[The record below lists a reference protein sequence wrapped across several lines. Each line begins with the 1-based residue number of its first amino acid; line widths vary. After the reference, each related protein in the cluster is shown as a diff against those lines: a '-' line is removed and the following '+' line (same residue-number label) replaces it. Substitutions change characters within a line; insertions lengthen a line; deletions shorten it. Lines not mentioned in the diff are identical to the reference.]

1 MVKKTIK
8 IILNIPKPIHT
19 HTHAVILT
27 NENNQQINQINENMI
42 NKQFLSHTNTPHSLT
57 HDIITKRI

>member
-1 MVKKTIK
+1 MVKKNNK
-8 IILNIPKPIHT
+8 NNIEHTQTHT

-27 NENNQQINQINENMI
+27 NENNQQINQIKENMI